1 MFVVTRVEIRG
12 IRYEMASVDGTKM
25 TKTEVR
31 EFSTRICDSGH
42 NRWFQNPQNTL
53 EKIDKDEINCH

>member
-1 MFVVTRVEIRG
+1 MGEDWESVSETVDTMFVEMRVEIRG

-31 EFSTRICDSGH
+31 EFSTRICDSRH
-42 NRWFQNPQNTL
+42 NR
-53 EKIDKDEINCH
+53 